1 MMRPVQAGARAGDR
15 RTIVNGLEGSEQVV
29 VTGAF
34 SLKAELLKSSLAGE
48 QP

>member
-1 MMRPVQAGARAGDR
+1 VQAGARTGDR